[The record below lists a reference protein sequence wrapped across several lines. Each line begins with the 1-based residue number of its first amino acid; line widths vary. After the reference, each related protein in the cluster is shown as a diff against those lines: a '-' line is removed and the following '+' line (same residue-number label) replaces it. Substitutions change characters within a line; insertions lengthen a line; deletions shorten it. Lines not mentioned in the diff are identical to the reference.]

1 MFRASSQT
9 VNTMFKN
16 DKVKVQQEAQFQ
28 AKNLGRIFDEIRA
41 HVNDQE
47 LRALSQL
54 KVHNYKQIGYIQECT
69 QQNEM
74 RSHLI
79 EVLKKKYTQLQS

>member
-1 MFRASSQT
+1 MQKMFRASTQT

-28 AKNLGRIFDEIRA
+28 AKHLSRIFDEIRA
-41 HVNDQE
+41 YVNDQE

-54 KVHNYKQIGYIQECT
+54 KV
-69 QQNEM
+69 
-74 RSHLI
+74 
-79 EVLKKKYTQLQS
+79 

>member
-28 AKNLGRIFDEIRA
+28 AKKLSRIFEEIRA

-54 KVHNYKQIGYIQECT
+54 KVQSYK
-69 QQNEM
+69 
-74 RSHLI
+74 
-79 EVLKKKYTQLQS
+79 